1 MRTWG
6 LNPWLFK
13 LALLVCNSQ
22 VEDNTKG
29 AMFSFR
35 LRRCGTGVDTPHWC
49 LLEVIAA
56 GRKFPARYRQVDEWG
71 VELAAT
77 VRPAAGA
84 GRVSSC
90 HRN

>member
-1 MRTWG
+1 MRTHG

-13 LALLVCNSQ
+13 LTLLVCNSQ
-22 VEDNTKG
+22 VENNTKG

-35 LRRCGTGVDTPHWC
+35 LRRCGTGVGTPHWC
-49 LLEVIAA
+49 LLGVIAA
-56 GRKFPARYRQVDEWG
+56 GRKFPTRYRQVDEWG